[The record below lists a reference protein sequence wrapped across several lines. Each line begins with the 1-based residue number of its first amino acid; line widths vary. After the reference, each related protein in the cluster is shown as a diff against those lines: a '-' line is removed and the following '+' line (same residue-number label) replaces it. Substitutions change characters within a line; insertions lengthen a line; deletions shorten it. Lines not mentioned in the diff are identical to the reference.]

1 MPILHLAGK
10 ASTRRRPVNS
20 ALGSTWGQAGF
31 RAPLAARHE
40 VTLANRVALG
50 QAGSTLLPRV
60 SPTRPAFRLRR
71 AAIRPPTPAAR
82 RAHSLPPPTRLANA
96 VGRCLT
102 CRSTGRATA
111 RHPGREPLAVYPAP
125 RGQGAS
131 PPRAGYLY
139 VRQHMGSGKSLVASS
154 TSARRHPCRLVRDWT
169 HLLSATAPS
178 QSHTA
183 RLQAPPCSHPA
194 ALAWCAA
201 GSLSSTFGPP
211 CQCRRA
217 LPNMSVNR
225 SLHGMPPW
233 PRGAVCTSSASRPG
247 RHAVPARLPLR

>member
-1 MPILHLAGK
+1 MLRLA
-10 ASTRRRPVNS
+10 ARVPRLRAPVTST
-20 ALGSTWGQAGF
+20 LGSTWGQAGVSLL
-31 RAPLAARHE
+31 PPPRHE
-40 VTLANRVALG
+40 GTLAVRLALG
-50 QAGSTLLPRV
+50 CPNCAPLPRV
-60 SPTRPAFRLRR
+60 SSTRPAFTHRR
-71 AAIRPPTPAAR
+71 AAIRPPRAAAR
-82 RAHSLPPPTRLANA
+82 RAHSLPPSARLANA
-96 VGRCLT
+96 AWCCLT

-111 RHPGREPLAVYPAP
+111 WHPGREALAVHAAP
-125 RGQGAS
+125 RGQGPM